1 MKLICKEQLH
11 SSRRGSTK
19 FFTLIELL
27 VVIAIIAILAGMLL
41 PALNSAREKAR
52 EISCKNN
59 MRSIGQ
65 ASAMYSSSHNEWI
78 VPAAVNGWDSGLFG
92 KLWWGILGGLDG
104 NDDCGL
110 NLKEI
115 TSITEI
121 SGTVFTCPSEKV
133 PVTGDAT
140 KKQFCQPM
148 YGVNYGLSGQALVA
162 GGKGTASQ
170 NWAHKLNAV
179 IRPGFA
185 IFLTEGLALR
195 RYNSPGTI
203 DMYDVGFRHGIYD
216 ARASGIPFN
225 NSKGNFTFMDG
236 HVEAFSFAAIQGQ
249 SGSTSQYVR
258 LSSSDP
264 KHCGFDRDKGVPLQ
278 D

>member
-1 MKLICKEQLH
+1 M
-11 SSRRGSTK
+11 
-19 FFTLIELL
+19 
-27 VVIAIIAILAGMLL
+27 
-41 PALNSAREKAR
+41 
-52 EISCKNN
+52 
-59 MRSIGQ
+59 
-65 ASAMYSSSHNEWI
+65 
-78 VPAAVNGWDSGLFG
+78 
-92 KLWWGILGGLDG
+92 
-104 NDDCGL
+104 
-110 NLKEI
+110 
-115 TSITEI
+115 
-121 SGTVFTCPSEKV
+121 
-133 PVTGDAT
+133 
-140 KKQFCQPM
+140 
-148 YGVNYGLSGQALVA
+148 A